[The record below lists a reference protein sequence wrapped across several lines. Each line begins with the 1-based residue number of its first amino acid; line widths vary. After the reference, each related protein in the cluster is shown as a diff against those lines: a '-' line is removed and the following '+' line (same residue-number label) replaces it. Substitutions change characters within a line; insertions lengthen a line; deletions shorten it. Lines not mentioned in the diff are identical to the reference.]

1 MLMTDDL
8 AQRIAKDFQGEKLD
22 GFTIEGLHAKGGTS
36 VVLIGTNGGNQA
48 AIKIYAQELFQKSNA
63 EKERID
69 RQVEKSHLVHPNLV
83 RTYCAGVHRGYHY
96 LTMEF
101 VAAPTLEEVVQD
113 LPREKI
119 RAVIQQI
126 AKAALFMHADM
137 QQVHR
142 DIKPA
147 NVAVRMEDFHVTLLD
162 LGLVRPVTGATITD
176 QLSVHIRGTKEYA
189 PPELLDNMVQLDE
202 QGWLAVTFYQLG
214 ATLYEM
220 LTWKAPFAEL
230 QGDALLKAIRE
241 VPPSIDSADAPTDLV
256 KLSLDCMHK
265 DPIKR
270 LSLVSWERFLNTPSV
285 GDQLSQLEE
294 LLGTLHRT
302 EARTLK
308 FPEGAESKHRLKR
321 TFTEIAHE
329 VELAIRSFMSGKELV
344 FPNYTIARR
353 EDLESETRSILVVEI
368 EYGAP
373 RLPSSVCSVI
383 STEITDAS
391 SRSCTCSMSTSLGQL
406 PPRIDEQAFRT
417 FYEGVFVLEQFSISV
432 REELARDLM
441 QILRQANEQ

>member
-8 AQRIAKDFQGEKLD
+8 AQRIANDFKGQKLD
-22 GFTIEGLHAKGGTS
+22 GYTIEGLHAKGGTS
-36 VVLIGTNGGNQA
+36 VVLVGSNGHKQA
-48 AIKIYAQELFQKSNA
+48 AIKIYAQELFQKSDA
-63 EKERID
+63 EKERIE
-69 RQVEKSHLVHPNLV
+69 RQVEKRHLIHPNLV
-83 RTYCAGVHRGYHY
+83 KTYCAGVHLGYHY

-101 VAAPTLEEVVQD
+101 VEAPTLEEVVQD

-119 RAVIQQI
+119 RTVIQQI
-126 AKAALFMHADM
+126 AAAALFMHADM

-147 NVAVRMEDFHVTLLD
+147 NVAVRLEDFNVTLLD
-162 LGLVRPVTGATITD
+162 LGLVRPVSGATITD
-176 QLSVHIRGTKEYA
+176 QGSVHIRGTKEYA
-189 PPELLDNMVQLDE
+189 PPELLDNLVQLDE

-220 LTWKAPFAEL
+220 LTLKPPFAEL
-230 QGDALLKAIRE
+230 QGDALLRAIRE
-241 VPPSIDSADAPTDLV
+241 VPPNIDFTDAPADLV

-265 DPIKR
+265 DPRQR
-270 LSLVSWERFLNTPSV
+270 LSLVNWERFLNTPIV

-294 LLGTLHRT
+294 LLGALHRT
-302 EARTLK
+302 DTTILN
-308 FPEGAESKHRLKR
+308 FPKGAELQHRLKR
-321 TFTEIAHE
+321 TFTELAHE

-353 EDLESETRSILVVEI
+353 EDLESDTTSILVVEI

-373 RLPSSVCSVI
+373 QKPISVCSVI

-391 SRSCTCSMSTSLGQL
+391 SRSCVCSLSTSVGQPL
-406 PPRIDEQAFRT
+406 SRTDKRQFRS
-417 FYEGVFVLEQFSISV
+417 FYEGVFVLEQFSLSV

-441 QILRQANEQ
+441 QILRHTNE